1 MRRRDSERVE
11 PATNPPNVLRDERRV
26 LREEQRQLLRLMA
39 EGLPDIAIA
48 RRLALGPRTLAR
60 RVADLYDLLGVDT
73 RFQAGVAAQ
82 RQGLLDDHPS
92 DHHPSHP
99 HRTTGTRRPTTA
111 PNTPTR
117 HPGYPRLHPVR

>member
-1 MRRRDSERVE
+1 MRDRDSESVE
-11 PATNPPNVLRDERRV
+11 PATNPLNVLHDERRI

-39 EGLPDIAIA
+39 EGLPDTAIA

-82 RQGLLDDHPS
+82 RLGLLDDPRHPRTA
-92 DHHPSHP
+92 
-99 HRTTGTRRPTTA
+99 HRSGTTTGTPARR
-111 PNTPTR
+111 
-117 HPGYPRLHPVR
+117 PGYPRLRPVR